1 MSGMDTNSNIKMK
14 RGYLECYIG
23 DGLWL
28 PVDGDEEQGEDDGDG
43 AHHDHQNYPNTGT
56 FHHPLG
62 HEISPIRNQATENKR
77 KNA

>member
-43 AHHDHQNYPNTGT
+43 AHHDHQNYPNT
-56 FHHPLG
+56 
-62 HEISPIRNQATENKR
+62 
-77 KNA
+77 